1 LKWKIVSRIILALL
15 VANMLTLAASAEP
28 NTRIGEVVYSVP
40 VPDVYYPC
48 GLEWDGAA
56 LWITSAYM
64 GMIYR
69 FDPFTETILTSFE
82 GPTNYLR
89 DLAWDGVSLWV
100 VSWNWPRNIYRL
112 DPVDG
117 SVMTSFPAPF
127 SGHPN
132 GLAWDGNYLWIGE
145 EDELGGGEAAKIYKV
160 DPSNG
165 QAVYSFSVD
174 IEFSYSP
181 TYDPRGLAWDGEH
194 IWASYQ
200 DTGLI
205 KMHDINTGE
214 ILVEFIAPFT
224 SPLLRHPA
232 GLAWDGQY
240 LWGIVENYL
249 YRINVV
255 ESISA
260 CVHVSPSNLNLES
273 RGKWITAYIQ
283 LPEDYNPANINA
295 STVMLNGTVAPVLD
309 LHYGFVK
316 DPSGYLVDQNNDGIL
331 ERMVKFDRASIASW
345 IYQSVGMQHEFS
357 LAITGQLTDG
367 TLFEGTATVFAF
379 WQGHKSPCKR

>member
-1 LKWKIVSRIILALL
+1 MLALL
-15 VANMLTLAASAEP
+15 ALDMLTFATSAES

-40 VPDVYYPC
+40 IPDVYYPC
-48 GLEWDGAA
+48 GLEWDGTA
-56 LWITSAYM
+56 LWVTSTFT

-89 DLAWDGVSLWV
+89 DLAWDGANLWV
-100 VSWNWPRNIYRL
+100 TSWNWPPNVYKL
-112 DPVDG
+112 DPIDG
-117 SVMTSFPAPF
+117 SIMTAFPVPF

-132 GLAWDGNYLWIGE
+132 GLTWDGNYLWIGE
-145 EDELGGGEAAKIYKV
+145 EDEIGGGEDAKIYKV

-174 IEFSYSP
+174 IEFSYNP
-181 TYDPRGLAWDGEH
+181 THDPRGLAWDGEH

-205 KMHDINTGE
+205 KKHDINTGE
-214 ILVEFIAPFT
+214 ILVEFLSPFV
-224 SPLLRHPA
+224 SPLRRHPD

-240 LWGIVENYL
+240 LWSICDNYL

-260 CVHVSPSNLNLES
+260 SVHVGPDTLNLES
-273 RGKWITAYIQ
+273 RGKWITAYVQ
-283 LPEDYNPANINA
+283 LPEGYDAESINA
-295 STVMLNGTVAPVLD
+295 STIMLNGTIQPILD
-309 LHYGFVK
+309 PKYGFVTN
-316 DPSGYLVDQNNDGIL
+316 STEYIVDNNNDGIL
-331 ERMVKFDRASIASW
+331 ERMVKFDRDGLQSW
-345 IYQSVGMQHEFS
+345 IYKSIGLQSIVS
-357 LAITGQLTDG
+357 LTITGELFDG
-367 TLFEGTATVFAF
+367 TLFEGSYTISIF
-379 WQGHKSPCKR
+379 WSGQRSPCKR